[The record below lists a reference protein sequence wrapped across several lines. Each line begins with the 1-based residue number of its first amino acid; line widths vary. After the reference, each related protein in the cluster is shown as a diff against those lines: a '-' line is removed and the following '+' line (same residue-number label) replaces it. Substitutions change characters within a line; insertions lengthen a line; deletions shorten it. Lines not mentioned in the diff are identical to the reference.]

1 MKIIVTGANGQL
13 GQDVVSI
20 LKEND
25 QFEVFSFGREDLD
38 IVNEQKVNEVIH
50 SINPDWI
57 LHCAAYTNVEAA
69 EDTGKELNWKVN
81 RDGSAIISKAA
92 SKVSAKLIYI
102 STDYVFDGTK
112 QDQYQTNDPTNPLN
126 EYGAAKLAGEKAVLE
141 YSPNA
146 HIIRTSW
153 VFGENGNNFVYTMLK
168 LAGKMDTLKV
178 VNDQFGRP
186 TYAYDLAS
194 FMVYIVKNNIPG
206 GVYHFSNDEQA
217 TWFEFAKEILKDQ
230 DVEVLPVDSNEF
242 PQKATRPKHTIMS
255 LSSVKETG
263 FVIPSWKNAL
273 VRFMEDVE
281 K

>member
-20 LKEND
+20 LKEDD

-38 IVNEQKVNEVIH
+38 IVNEQKVSEVIH

-69 EDTGKELNWKVN
+69 EDTGKDLNWKVN

-92 SKVSAKLIYI
+92 SEVSAKLIYI

-112 QDQYQTNDPTNPLN
+112 QDQYQTNDASNPLN
-126 EYGAAKLAGEKAVLE
+126 EYGAAKLAGEKAVME

-153 VFGENGNNFVYTMLK
+153 VFGEHGINFVYTMLK
-168 LAGKMDTLKV
+168 LAGRMDTLKV

-194 FMVYIVKNNIPG
+194 FMVYIVKNDIPG
-206 GVYHFSNDEQA
+206 GVYHFSNDGQA
-217 TWFEFAKEILKDQ
+217 TWFEFAKEILKNK
-230 DVEVLPVDSNEF
+230 DVQVLPVDSTEF
-242 PQKATRPKHTIMS
+242 PQKATRPKHTILS
-255 LSSVKETG
+255 LSRVKETG

-273 VRFMEDVE
+273 ERFMENVE